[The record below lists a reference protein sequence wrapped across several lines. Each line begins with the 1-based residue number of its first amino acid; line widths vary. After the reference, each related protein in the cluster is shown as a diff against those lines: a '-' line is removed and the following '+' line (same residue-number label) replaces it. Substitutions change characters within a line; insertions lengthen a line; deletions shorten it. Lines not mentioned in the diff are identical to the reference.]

1 MKKLLIY
8 LINIKTKIKMISTRY
23 IKKFIDALDLFVFCE
38 IFYIVYVLIKDL
50 FIADM
55 NISQKIGAVTVIFI
69 CIYVVLRIIL
79 LIRHQKTMEKL
90 IIRKDQ

>member
-1 MKKLLIY
+1 MKKMKYWI
-8 LINIKTKIKMISTRY
+8 IIKTKIKMVSMRY
-23 IKKFIDALDLFVFCE
+23 IKKLIDALDLFVFCE

-79 LIRHQKTMEKL
+79 LIRHK
-90 IIRKDQ
+90 